1 MNNTSR
7 IQLLSVSSQC
17 VCNGINQVR
26 DVNSAKEISLFSA
39 KNRCYAQGS
48 SQVGPADRPSI
59 ATFETF
65 RRRLWEISEQCNGKK
80 VEDQTGDCRS
90 ADGRASYLIT
100 PDINR
105 TDSLAIH
112 PASGRYLISGVH
124 MEHTVMH
131 CCKHYLNK

>member
-1 MNNTSR
+1 MNQNNNSR
-7 IQLLSVSSQC
+7 IQLLSVC
-17 VCNGINQVR
+17 VCNGIDQVR
-26 DVNSAKEISLFSA
+26 HVNSAKEISLSSA
-39 KNRCYAQGS
+39 KNRCYAQAQLVRPIS
-48 SQVGPADRPSI
+48 RPSI